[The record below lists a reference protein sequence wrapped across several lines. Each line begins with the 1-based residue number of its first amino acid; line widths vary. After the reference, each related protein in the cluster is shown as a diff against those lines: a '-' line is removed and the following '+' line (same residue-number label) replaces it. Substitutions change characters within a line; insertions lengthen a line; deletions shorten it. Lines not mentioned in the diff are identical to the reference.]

1 MDWTEYLYSRRP
13 AAQTTCSLHGFNRK
27 RSYQTK
33 HIPNMPGP
41 SRQCRHDVLQVDVSS
56 YAKEAGCSRPSE
68 EQRQAAATTKRS
80 GHPRNQLEGKDA
92 STTLPYTFPAPLTL
106 PDDLLALG
114 DDDPPQSMLS
124 WMRTRTPVTQAR
136 KTIYVVRTPNLDK
149 RVSFMQTWTVPTTTT
164 SRKLKT
170 VEPPR
175 VADVSAY
182 LEAFYY
188 PLPVKTLPHEV
199 SFVPWDTDTEQ
210 AKPQKGR
217 KKKAAMPAHV
227 GLQIGDGVTRVRTR
241 PCPDA
246 VFDGQLNLNDLL
258 DAALDVLPGDAY
270 AILLLVDHDLYED
283 DEDDFCCGRAYGGSR
298 VCIVSSS
305 RYHPALDTLDYYIA
319 GGIDLAHMWPA
330 SHCQAF
336 VEGVCSLYDRPPSSK
351 KRKRTQKKPM
361 PKPNA
366 PDDDDDV
373 SPGLDIPSTP
383 MGAALQAVQPLSDPA
398 KDLYGLWL
406 SRVARTVSHEIG
418 HCFCLGHCSYYACV
432 MQGTTS
438 VAEDVRQPPYLCPVC
453 LAKVTHALMGISP
466 GTGDT
471 EQAYAVQRYRA
482 LMKFCQSWPHVG
494 MFAGFHAWLEK
505 RVQVL
510 SAGGSASL
518 PICLD

>member
-1 MDWTEYLYSRRP
+1 M
-13 AAQTTCSLHGFNRK
+13 
-27 RSYQTK
+27 
-33 HIPNMPGP
+33 
-41 SRQCRHDVLQVDVSS
+41 SRQCRHDVLQVDVSR

-80 GHPRNQLEGKDA
+80 GRPYNQAEDKDA
-92 STTLPYTFPAPLTL
+92 STISPYTFPAQLTL

-114 DDDPPQSMLS
+114 DHEPPQSMLS
-124 WMRTRTPVTQAR
+124 WIRLRTPVTQAR
-136 KTIYVVRTPNLDK
+136 KTIYVVRTPSVDE
-149 RVSFMQTWTVPTTTT
+149 RVSFMQPWTVPTTTT

-175 VADVSAY
+175 MADVSAY

-188 PLPVKTLPHEV
+188 PLPVKTLPHE
-199 SFVPWDTDTEQ
+199 
-210 AKPQKGR
+210 
-217 KKKAAMPAHV
+217 
-227 GLQIGDGVTRVRTR
+227 IGDGVTRVRTR

-246 VFDGQLNLNDLL
+246 VFGGQLNLNDLL
-258 DAALDVLPGDAY
+258 DGALHVLPDDAY

-298 VCIVSSS
+298 ICIVSSS
-305 RYHPALDTLDYYIA
+305 RYHPALDTLDYYVA

-336 VEGVCSLYDRPPSSK
+336 VEDVCSLHDPRPQSK
-351 KRKRTQKKPM
+351 KRKRTKKKPES
-361 PKPNA
+361 KA
-366 PDDDDDV
+366 PADDV
-373 SPGLDIPSTP
+373 PPGLDVPSTP
-383 MGAALQAVQPLSDPA
+383 MGAALRAVQPLSDSA
-398 KDLYGLWL
+398 KDLHGLWF

-418 HCFCLGHCSYYACV
+418 HCFCLGHYSYYACV

-453 LAKVTHALMGISP
+453 LAKVTHALMAVSP
-466 GTGDT
+466 DTGDT
-471 EQAYAVQRYRA
+471 EQAYAVQRYQA
-482 LMKFCQSWPHVG
+482 LMEFCQSWLHVS
-494 MFAGFHAWLEK
+494 MFAGFRAWLEK

-510 SAGGSASL
+510 SAGHTASS